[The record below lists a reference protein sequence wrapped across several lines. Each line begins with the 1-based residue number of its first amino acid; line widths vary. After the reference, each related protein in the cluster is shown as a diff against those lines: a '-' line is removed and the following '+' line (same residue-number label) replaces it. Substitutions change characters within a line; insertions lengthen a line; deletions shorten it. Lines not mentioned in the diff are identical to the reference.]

1 MASSAQT
8 AANRANAALSTG
20 PATDAGKAAS
30 SYNALKHGLYAR
42 DVVLPGEDRAEYDAM
57 LAELTEEFAPQGR
70 YEKSLV
76 RRLADIWWRLGRSA
90 AIEAGLLSPSWD
102 GPLPPLKGTSGG
114 PLVDTFRIALD
125 ETPTLDRLGRY
136 EARLD
141 RAFRHV
147 VQILE
152 GRQARRRM
160 RNGNDENTVAPAK
173 AGAHV

>member
-1 MASSAQT
+1 MTSSAQI

-20 PATDAGKAAS
+20 PTSDAGKAAA

-42 DVVLPGEDRAEYDAM
+42 DVVLPGEDRTEYDAM
-57 LAELTEEFAPQGR
+57 LAELTEEFAPKGR
-70 YEKSLV
+70 YETTLV

-114 PLVDTFRIALD
+114 PLVDTFRVAID

-147 VQILE
+147 VRILE
-152 GRQARRRM
+152 GRIARRQM
-160 RNGNDENTVAPAK
+160 RNGQE
-173 AGAHV
+173 